1 MLYPVSVLFLGVSN
15 CETFYSLDAPFLHL
29 SAILLSS
36 LGKLLPYYIITSPK
50 ITCVL
55 LNNVKQSPIRV
66 SHYAVFDN
74 EGLEVNKTQKKTHLN
89 FKSSMTK
96 AWQLVSESLLKLQ
109 RLLWS
114 ELYFN
119 NKGKIATIN
128 LGFGGVVTKEK
139 AESLLQD
146 PQI

>member
-1 MLYPVSVLFLGVSN
+1 M
-15 CETFYSLDAPFLHL
+15 
-29 SAILLSS
+29 
-36 LGKLLPYYIITSPK
+36 
-50 ITCVL
+50 
-55 LNNVKQSPIRV
+55 
-66 SHYAVFDN
+66 FDN

-114 ELYFN
+114 ALYFN